1 MMFEHSPKADQVTF
15 VSQEFCNLPLASQY
29 RVRQSCAMS
38 DTKVSNSI
46 LSRTRGLLRRALR
59 DVVDG
64 ATNLANRG
72 EPNVHPDLPDDD
84 LARLQQ
90 QINASLS
97 GRGGEASARSN
108 AADLARCYL
117 NLNAEGRLRF
127 LRLLNFEYGVEPT
140 YLNMA
145 MDSVRNSTD
154 DAAAYGK
161 AITAL
166 RESLESPRMRLFRQ
180 FNGLEHGIKFLVDLR
195 ADLNDVLRDNPD
207 LRPLD
212 ADLKFL
218 LSGWFDSGFLVLH
231 RITWSAPAD
240 LLEKLIAYEAVHEIR
255 SWNDMKNR
263 LESDRR
269 FFAFFHPS
277 MPDEPLIFVEVALV
291 NGIADN
297 VQALLDESAPV
308 NDPEQADTAIFYS
321 ISNAQR
327 GLSGVSFGDFLI
339 KQVVGRLSARL
350 PNVKTFATLSPIP
363 GFRRWLDGRITD
375 GAELL
380 NHEQE
385 DVLRAVA
392 GEIDDDRSVLQV
404 LLDRPNWHQD
414 PIISN
419 AMKPILTHLAAS
431 YLLYQRR
438 EATSTAL
445 DPVAHFHLS
454 NGARVERI
462 NWLGDMSQKGFQK
475 SAGMMVNYLYD
486 KNRIEQNHEAYV
498 SGSEIPA
505 SSAMR
510 NLL

>member
-1 MMFEHSPKADQVTF
+1 
-15 VSQEFCNLPLASQY
+15 
-29 RVRQSCAMS
+29 MS
-38 DTKVSNSI
+38 DTTVSTSF

-59 DVVDG
+59 DVVDS
-64 ATNLANRG
+64 AASLTSRG
-72 EPNVHPDLPDDD
+72 GLSVSPDLPNDD

-90 QINASLS
+90 QIDASLS

-108 AADLARCYL
+108 ASDLARCYL
-117 NLNAEGRLRF
+117 DLNDEGRLRF
-127 LRLLNFEYGVEPT
+127 MQLLNDEYGIEPT
-140 YLNMA
+140 HLNVS
-145 MDSVRNSTD
+145 MDAVRDTSD
-154 DAAAYGK
+154 DPVAYAK

-166 RESLESPRMRLFRQ
+166 RGRLESPRMKLFRQ

-195 ADLNDVLRDNPD
+195 ADLIGLLRDNPE
-207 LRPLD
+207 LRALD
-212 ADLKFL
+212 ADLKHL
-218 LSGWFDSGFLVLH
+218 LSTWFDAGFLVLH
-231 RITWSAPAD
+231 RITWAAPAD

-291 NGIADN
+291 NGIARN
-297 VQALLDESAPV
+297 VQTLLDESAPIK
-308 NDPEQADTAIFYS
+308 DPEQADSAIFYS

-339 KQVVGRLSARL
+339 KQVVERLSARL

-363 GFRRWLDGRITD
+363 GFRRWLDGRMSD

-385 DVLRAVA
+385 EALRAVA
-392 GEIDDDRSVLQV
+392 GDISDDNSALQSI
-404 LLDRPNWHQD
+404 LDRTNWHLD
-414 PIISN
+414 PAI
-419 AMKPILTHLAAS
+419 AEVMEPILTHLVAG

-438 EATSTAL
+438 ESTGTAL
-445 DPVAHFHLS
+445 DSVAHFHLS
-454 NGARVERI
+454 NGARVESI
-462 NWLGDMSQKGFQK
+462 NWLGDMSPKGFEQ

-486 KNRIEQNHEAYV
+486 KTLIEQNHESYV

-505 SSAMR
+505 SSTVR
-510 NLL
+510 SLL

>member
-1 MMFEHSPKADQVTF
+1 
-15 VSQEFCNLPLASQY
+15 
-29 RVRQSCAMS
+29 MS
-38 DTKVSNSI
+38 DTTVSSSF
-46 LSRTRGLLRRALR
+46 LGRTRELLRRALR

-64 ATNLANRG
+64 ATSLTARNGLTVR
-72 EPNVHPDLPDDD
+72 PDLPNDD
-84 LARLQQ
+84 LVRLQQ
-90 QINASLS
+90 QIDASLS

-108 AADLARCYL
+108 ATELARCYL
-117 NLNAEGRLRF
+117 DLNEEGRLRF
-127 LRLLNFEYGVEPT
+127 YRLLTDEYGVEPAH
-140 YLNMA
+140 L
-145 MDSVRNSTD
+145 
-154 DAAAYGK
+154 DAAMQKVRDAADDPAAYAR
-161 AITAL
+161 AIANL
-166 RESLESPRMRLFRQ
+166 RTRLQSPRMKLFRQ

-195 ADLNDVLRDNPD
+195 ADLREKLRDHPE
-207 LRPLD
+207 LRPLED
-212 ADLKFL
+212 DLKYV
-218 LSGWFDSGFLVLH
+218 LSAWFDAGFLVLH
-231 RITWSAPAD
+231 RITWAAPAD

-297 VQALLDESAPV
+297 VQDLLDESAPTQ
-308 NDPEQADTAIFYS
+308 DPETADTAIFYS
-321 ISNAQR
+321 ISNAQP

-339 KQVVGRLSARL
+339 KQVVERLSARL
-350 PNVKTFATLSPIP
+350 PNVKTFSTLSPIP
-363 GFRRWLDGRITD
+363 GFRRWLEGRIAE
-375 GAELL
+375 GADLL

-385 DVLRAVA
+385 DALRAVA
-392 GEIDDDRSVLQV
+392 GDVEADASVLLA
-404 LLDRPNWHQD
+404 LLNRPGWHRD
-414 PIISN
+414 KAVSE
-419 AMKPILTHLAAS
+419 ALKPVLTHLVAG

-438 EATSTAL
+438 EGSGTAL

-462 NWLGDMSQKGFQK
+462 NWLGDTSEKGFQQ

-486 KNRIEQNHEAYV
+486 RARIEQNHEAYV

-505 SSAMR
+505 SSTVR

>member
-1 MMFEHSPKADQVTF
+1 MADNT
-15 VSQEFCNLPLASQY
+15 
-29 RVRQSCAMS
+29 
-38 DTKVSNSI
+38 VSNSF
-46 LSRTRGLLRRALR
+46 LSRTRVLLRRALR

-64 ATNLANRG
+64 AANLAQRG
-72 EPNVHPDLPDDD
+72 ELNVRPDLPDDD
-84 LARLQQ
+84 LSRLQQ
-90 QINASLS
+90 QIDASLS

-108 AADLARCYL
+108 AAGLARCYL
-117 NLNAEGRLRF
+117 GLNEEGRVRF
-127 LRLLNFEYGVEPT
+127 LRLLNFEYGVEPS
-140 YLNMA
+140 YLNNA
-145 MDSVRNSTD
+145 MDAVRNASD
-154 DAAAYGK
+154 DPLAYGK
-161 AITAL
+161 AITGL
-166 RESLESPRMRLFRQ
+166 RESLESPRMKLFRQ
-180 FNGLEHGIKFLVDLR
+180 FNDLEHGIKFLVDLR
-195 ADLNDVLRDNPD
+195 ADLRDLLSDNPD

-218 LSGWFDSGFLVLH
+218 LSGWFDAGFLVLH

-269 FFAFFHPS
+269 FFGFFHPS

-308 NDPEQADTAIFYS
+308 QDPEQADTAIFYS

-339 KQVVGRLSARL
+339 KQVVERLSARL

-363 GFRRWLDGRITD
+363 GFRRWLDGRIAD

-385 DVLRAVA
+385 DALRAVA
-392 GEIDDDRSVLQV
+392 GDIEPEQSALQV
-404 LLDRPNWHQD
+404 LLDRPDWHQE
-414 PIISN
+414 PAVAEALKSV
-419 AMKPILTHLAAS
+419 LTHLAAG

-438 EATSTAL
+438 EATGTAL

-462 NWLGDMSQKGFQK
+462 NWLGDMSKKGFEQ

-486 KNRIEQNHEAYV
+486 KSRIEQNHESYV

-505 SSAMR
+505 SSTVR